1 MDLHLQK
8 LLAIGACEERT
19 MRRAGTQGTKRFE

>member
-8 LLAIGACEERT
+8 LLAIGACEERIK
-19 MRRAGTQGTKRFE
+19 RRAGTQSEKRFE